1 MVTTGPGSGDQLPL
15 RTRGTKTPPTP
26 ARTEPGDPTSDN
38 DASAPKQRG
47 CWGLAFERLS
57 DKDRVLIEA
66 MAAEQSVQSF
76 VSEQSPPTSVPK
88 LDQLINLTAA
98 KMDDCDKKA
107 WKVPIPGGRH
117 IILRDVAA
125 KIIGWLDTFKA
136 VGDTA
141 VQYDPVS
148 AALPWTAVRF
158 FIQASTG
165 KEPFASIEC
174 GRL

>member
-1 MVTTGPGSGDQLPL
+1 MGTTGPGSGDHLPL
-15 RTRGTKTPPTP
+15 RTRGTATP
-26 ARTEPGDPTSDN
+26 EPGDSTSDN
-38 DASAPKQRG
+38 GASAPKQWG

-57 DKDRVLIEA
+57 DKDRVLIET

-76 VSEQSPPTSVPK
+76 DPEPSPPTSPLK

-107 WKVPIPGGRH
+107 WKVPIPGGRQ

-125 KIIGWLDTFKA
+125 KIIGWLDTFKS

-158 FIQASTG
+158 FIQASIG
-165 KEPFASIEC
+165 KEPFASIQR